1 MSTSTPVGL
10 ALTSIAGMM
19 SGNCMLPTKFVRTWK
34 WENVWEIF
42 SVVSLILLPWALAL
56 VLVRDLEEVDRM
68 LTLAQNCS
76 SSGTRRG
83 MGNYP
88 DSVWHLRKALRAARS
103 VKSVTP
109 CSPNCVAASGAAC
122 HIWRPRGRIGAAI
135 PSWITSGVA
144 ITGS

>member
-1 MSTSTPVGL
+1 MMSTSTPVGL

-68 LTLAQNCS
+68 LTLAQIAAPLAL
-76 SSGTRRG
+76 GAGWGITQILFG
-83 MGNYP
+83 I
-88 DSVWHLRKALRAARS
+88 SVKRLGLRDPSRASPLARQTASPRAARLAISGGQGVES
-103 VKSVTP
+103 V
-109 CSPNCVAASGAAC
+109 
-122 HIWRPRGRIGAAI
+122 RPSLRGSLQESR
-135 PSWITSGVA
+135 
-144 ITGS
+144 